1 MKTHLLT
8 TLIKPLALAGSL
20 VFASGFGA
28 TFALAASDNSNSC
41 AGLPSH
47 SQLRS
52 ILQSVVKGGGNGGLG
67 NDMWGTVV
75 NRDGVVC
82 GVVFT
87 GADRGAQWLGSRV
100 ISAQKANTANAFSR
114 PSGVIGFAG
123 ALSTANLFAAVQP
136 GGSLFGLQHSNPVDA
151 EAAYQGNAASFGQP
165 NDPLVGEK
173 VGGVNVFGG
182 GLALYNRAGDF
193 VGGLG
198 VSGDTSCADH
208 IIAWKVRHGLNL
220 DNVPAGV
227 SITGDDNI
235 IFAPAA
241 GLQAAF
247 SHPTCAPVGNPQAIA
262 EALPATHPI
271 GPNP

>member
-8 TLIKPLALAGSL
+8 TLIKPLALAGNL

-28 TFALAASDNSNSC
+28 TSALAASDNSNSC

-123 ALSTANLFAAVQP
+123 ALPRRTCLPPSSRAEVFSVYSIAIRSTPKPRIKETQQVSANPTIPWSVKK
-136 GGSLFGLQHSNPVDA
+136 S
-151 EAAYQGNAASFGQP
+151 EASMYSAAAS
-165 NDPLVGEK
+165 
-173 VGGVNVFGG
+173 
-182 GLALYNRAGDF
+182 R
-193 VGGLG
+193 
-198 VSGDTSCADH
+198 ST
-208 IIAWKVRHGLNL
+208 
-220 DNVPAGV
+220 
-227 SITGDDNI
+227 T
-235 IFAPAA
+235 APEISSAVWA
-241 GLQAAF
+241 
-247 SHPTCAPVGNPQAIA
+247 
-262 EALPATHPI
+262 
-271 GPNP
+271 